1 MHPQSESLEFI
12 INKEDSG
19 VFYFLVCNIILA
31 KIKQTNK
38 KIRLL
43 LPKMES
49 SEQTKTH
56 SKL

>member
-19 VFYFLVCNIILA
+19 VFHFLVCNIILA

-38 KIRLL
+38 KN
-43 LPKMES
+43 
-49 SEQTKTH
+49 KTAP
-56 SKL
+56 SKDGIFRTNKNT